1 MHNLFSIFNQIELPN
16 SHKCKLFDTLVGSIL
31 NYGSEVWGM
40 HEAKDVEIIHTKFC
54 RRILN
59 VKISTNLC
67 GLYGEL
73 GRIPLKTQRKL
84 NILKYWIKLLKL
96 QQDSVPKKIYLLLK
110 DDANKNMTYN
120 GSNWAFQIKSILES
134 IGLAFIWYNQ
144 LEMDIPF
151 SLIKQ
156 RIMDMYYQSWY
167 SDINNSN
174 RLITYCRYK
183 HDFAFENYLDVLK
196 ENKYRVALTRFRLS
210 SHDLNIEQ
218 GRYDNVPRHE
228 RICKCCR
235 TNVVETEYN
244 FLLVCPLYRE
254 LR

>member
-1 MHNLFSIFNQIELPN
+1 
-16 SHKCKLFDTLVGSIL
+16 
-31 NYGSEVWGM
+31 M

-59 VKISTNLC
+59 VKMSTKLC

-73 GRIPLKTQRKL
+73 CRIPLKIQRKL
-84 NILKYWIKLLKL
+84 NMLKYWIKLLKL
-96 QQDSVPKKIYLLLK
+96 QQISVPKKIYLLLE
-110 DDANKNMTYN
+110 DDENKTMTYN

-134 IGLAFIWYNQ
+134 IELAFICYNQ
-144 LEMDIPF
+144 LEMDIHF

-156 RIMDMYYQSWY
+156 RIMDMHYKSWY

-174 RLITYCRYK
+174 RLITYCIYK

-196 ENKYRVALTRFRLS
+196 ENKCRVVLTRFRLS

-235 TNVVETEYN
+235 MNV
-244 FLLVCPLYRE
+244 
-254 LR
+254 